1 MGIRASN
8 PVNSQIIE
16 TNMSNSIVSFDI
28 SDANIVSINILID
41 VSNNI
46 VSNILDISCNKV
58 STVDAIELPAQ
69 DTIILNEE
77 YISKYVAPVYMQTHR
92 DMGQYIP
99 DDIVN
104 GVLGEEFS
112 IFSCLQHMLQIITAP
127 PTCDEYS
134 SNNEELYGESTS
146 YFTPGIESF
155 GSMNVPNRHILMN
168 MNKRK

>member
-77 YISKYVAPVYMQTHR
+77 YISKYV
-92 DMGQYIP
+92 G
-99 DDIVN
+99 
-104 GVLGEEFS
+104 L
-112 IFSCLQHMLQIITAP
+112 L
-127 PTCDEYS
+127 
-134 SNNEELYGESTS
+134 TS
-146 YFTPGIESF
+146 VT
-155 GSMNVPNRHILMN
+155 R
-168 MNKRK
+168 